1 MSGKASGRR
10 AYPAHPSP
18 QTMRTAP
25 NHAHVALACERRASR
40 GTCFPKSRR
49 GRRQHRRR
57 LTPAVTRCSTCA
69 GRVVPPAPAAA
80 PCKQGSGGGAS
91 QLPPSSSTGTA
102 GVSKVVCLTNLLSEK
117 ALASDAEFSEC
128 VQDIRAECEQF
139 GRVEAF
145 VVPRE
150 RALAGRQASDVGK
163 CFIAYEDES
172 SAARSAPPPSI
183 AMLARAAGVGRVAGG
198 GGRGAGA
205 AHATDLPPILVLL
218 RLAVC
223 AQPQGRRVFAQPPV

>member
-1 MSGKASGRR
+1 MRAPGLTRQLLPKVTAGPAAAS
-10 AYPAHPSP
+10 
-18 QTMRTAP
+18 
-25 NHAHVALACERRASR
+25 
-40 GTCFPKSRR
+40 
-49 GRRQHRRR
+49 
-57 LTPAVTRCSTCA
+57 PAVDACGHARCSACA
-69 GRVVPPAPAAA
+69 GRVVPPDAAA
-80 PCKQGSGGGAS
+80 TPCKQGSGGGAS
-91 QLPPSSSTGTA
+91 QLPPSSSTGSA

-139 GRVEAF
+139 GRVEAL

-150 RALAGRQASDVGK
+150 RALAGRPASDVGK
-163 CFIAYEDES
+163 CFIAYEDEP

-183 AMLARAAGVGRVAGG
+183 AMHVLRGWGG
-198 GGRGAGA
+198 SQGAVDGSPA
-205 AHATDLPPILVLL
+205 AHATDLPLILVLL